1 MPGNVK
7 IDRRD
12 RERNMR
18 RKKKRKKETGNGRIS
33 ICIIQYTKKKG
44 IRDFVGIWIMTNN
57 WWMIQKY

>member
-18 RKKKRKKETGNGRIS
+18 RKKKERKKQATEEYQYVLYS
-33 ICIIQYTKKKG
+33 ILRKRVYEILLEYG
-44 IRDFVGIWIMTNN
+44 
-57 WWMIQKY
+57 